1 MLSPNSVI
9 AISLRR
15 LICGIVLYL
24 FQVTYDVALTTIA
37 LFYNRFKA
45 RTVPSMHSVQQSG
58 QSGAHPP
65 LGRGHFGLW
74 AWGRRKQG
82 CQSGSPVHPHLSTSV
97 LFDFASP
104 LHTANSQ
111 AFASE
116 FCEGAY
122 PCCRPQHT
130 CRMKSAYRG
139 SSPVTLWSAWKM
151 KSVNSAVSGQS
162 AGRPPNASSFIGTST
177 GDPSSAASRSME
189 TPPGI
194 RGRLCA
200 DRIFRRFVPSG
211 KFSINIFNEF
221 RPWCEVFAFRSFRPT
236 DVLEWFSRTT
246 GSYSTECRTC
256 WRRRCAGVDDDPV
269 YRIRTGTS
277 SSG

>member
-1 MLSPNSVI
+1 MRRVPVTRIGLPARSASAVVPSPPWMMLQSISGSSRLKGAARPSSSCPFAFSWSTRRCSAEEMGSGSRAPSI
-9 AISLRR
+9 AITAGSGRASSAMRQAVERMFSVGTGML
-15 LICGIVLYL
+15 L
-24 FQVTYDVALTTIA
+24 
-37 LFYNRFKA
+37 KA
-45 RTVPSMHSVQQSG
+45 MSTN
-58 QSGAHPP
+58 
-65 LGRGHFGLW
+65 GR
-74 AWGRRKQG
+74 
-82 CQSGSPVHPHLSTSV
+82 P
-97 LFDFASP
+97 ASR
-104 LHTANSQ
+104 A
-111 AFASE
+111 
-116 FCEGAY
+116 
-122 PCCRPQHT
+122 

-246 GSYSTECRTC
+246 GSYSTECRTVGC
-256 WRRRCAGVDDDPV
+256 RIKPMAGILRASEHTMATLATVKP
-269 YRIRTGTS
+269 
-277 SSG
+277 